1 VGAGSYIGRVLLR
14 SVVSAGGG
22 GKAAGGGGGGSKAT
36 GAWSTSPSGGQHTQP
51 PASPPPAAS
60 PPLAFEL
67 RVHAHAWSHA
77 AACLVE
83 PLPRKGREPAD
94 RPPHEGLPAH
104 LTVDETLRLLLTA
117 RDKYGNRRGSGGD
130 GWTVSLDEVS
140 EGAPRPPPLPGSSA
154 ARAEPW
160 VWACEVPPSSLPH
173 PSRPLQSLFTSS
185 AAPLHLL
192 CSPSAAPARPLHEGM
207 PPLCALSTPSASR
220 P

>member
-1 VGAGSYIGRVLLR
+1 MGAGSYIGRVLLR
-14 SVVSAGGG
+14 SVGSAGGG
-22 GKAAGGGGGGSKAT
+22 GKAAGGGGGGGGKAT
-36 GAWSTSPSGGQHTQP
+36 GAWSTSPSGGQHSQP

-94 RPPHEGLPAH
+94 RPAHEGLPAH

-173 PSRPLQSLFTSS
+173 PSRLCNPSAPPLQPLRALWTRACRLS
-185 AAPLHLL
+185 AP
-192 CSPSAAPARPLHEGM
+192 
-207 PPLCALSTPSASR
+207 
-220 P
+220 